1 MVRVGSLLDV
11 SCNMNTTKSLT
22 GMITL
27 SLMFVVACAGPD
39 ADVADIAVGGYME
52 DDDIVVLGLSRA
64 DGDAAVDVIVTDAG
78 EEVWDVDPIE
88 GGCSTS
94 WFLLFPSTSCTTGG
108 ASVRIRA
115 RGPGLDLHI
124 HNDDID
130 AVITT
135 DAFGRT
141 RDLPSPVM
149 ARSPDGTV
157 LTASVAW
164 PNDGDTLSNGTVRVV
179 GVDNDFNVEVRA
191 DLVDGA
197 LTFSAQGL
205 PAGTYSVLVDGESS
219 IVCEGFSSCFFQF
232 GSFLADFPLTI
243 E

>member
-1 MVRVGSLLDV
+1 
-11 SCNMNTTKSLT
+11 MNTTKTLT
-22 GMITL
+22 IMTTL
-27 SLMFVVACAGPD
+27 SLISLVACAGPV

-64 DGDAAVDVIVTDAG
+64 EGDAAVDVIVTDAG
-78 EEVWDVDPIE
+78 EEVWDVDPFE

-124 HNDDID
+124 HNDEID

-135 DAFGRT
+135 DAFGPK

-149 ARSPDGTV
+149 ARSLDGAV

-164 PNDGDTLSNGTVRVV
+164 PNDGDTLSNGTVRVR

-191 DLVDGA
+191 DLADGA
-197 LTFSAQGL
+197 LTVSAQGL
-205 PAGTYSVLVDGESS
+205 PVGTYSVLVEGESS

-232 GSFLADFPLTI
+232 GSFQTEFPLTI